1 MDDPIGHYTSNR
13 NGAVTLPHLTPYKL
27 YGWKETKAPDGYVTG
42 SEGMHY
48 FVMYSI
54 AIKDGAV
61 DEVQTA
67 LNKERAKD
75 IDHNIQEANEGV
87 IVNAIKDTSTWTVTN
102 IKKEVE
108 ETTSVS
114 ATKVWN
120 DSDNEAEART
130 DVTLHLMK
138 QVGSAEP
145 VPVEGEDKTIAAD
158 ATGEDL
164 SVEWTELPVS
174 EEGEDIIYTVTED
187 PIEGYATKITGDAEN
202 GFTVTNTYAVEK
214 YVPAV
219 TKVLVGEDAPA
230 ETYYF
235 ELTDN
240 SEDKTGEKFE
250 ENGMTASVSG
260 EGTAEFGE
268 ITYTKAGIFTY
279 TISDSRQ
286 YFRYGLFRSAGD
298 NYSYC

>member
-1 MDDPIGHYTSNR
+1 MLFATVGFAQKDVTEQYITNAKLD
-13 NGAVTLPHLTPYKL
+13 NGLT
-27 YGWKETKAPDGYVTG
+27 G
-42 SEGMHY
+42 
-48 FVMYSI
+48 
-54 AIKDGAV
+54 
-61 DEVQTA
+61 
-67 LNKERAKD
+67 
-75 IDHNIQEANEGV
+75 
-87 IVNAIKDTSTWTVTN
+87 WTVTN
-102 IKKEVE
+102 FKKEVE

-268 ITYTKAGIFTY
+268 ITYTKAGIYTY
-279 TISDSRQ
+279 TISET
-286 YFRYGLFRSAGD
+286 AGNTSGTAARTPPNPPD
-298 NYSYC
+298 RVCKRGRTGRTLTPPRP